1 MSEKPEK
8 NERRVGGVVRW
19 DPFEDLDVFQRW
31 MPFRELLAPSGR
43 LGRLL
48 EGISGETSSGEASRL
63 PWAFAPAV
71 DIHED
76 EKHYTVTVELPGG
89 KKDDVQVEVREGVLT
104 IRGEKKSE
112 REEKKEHRRWIERT
126 YGSFMRSFTLPEN
139 ADSEHIDA
147 GFKDGVL
154 TLAIPKTEA
163 AKPLSIAIK

>member
-1 MSEKPEK
+1 MSEKHEK
-8 NERRVGGVVRW
+8 SERRTGGVTRW
-19 DPFEDLDVFQRW
+19 EPFADLDLFERW

-48 EGISGETSSGEASRL
+48 EGFSGETARL
-63 PWAFAPAV
+63 PRAFAPAV

-89 KKDDVQVEVREGVLT
+89 KKEDVQVEVREGVLT

-139 ADSEHIDA
+139 ADAEHVDA
-147 GFKDGVL
+147 SFKDGVL
-154 TLAIPKTEA
+154 TLAIPKIEA
-163 AKPLSIAIK
+163 VKPRSIAIK